1 MDYLNTNYYLYL
13 ILLVVFLKLVLV
25 IYLLEGLDFIEKFF
39 ICMAID
45 LDWIADLIADYVL
58 AYELYGLA
66 NMSILFW
73 RII

>member
-1 MDYLNTNYYLYL
+1 MNYLNTDYYLYL

-58 AYELYGLA
+58 AY
-66 NMSILFW
+66 
-73 RII
+73 